1 MVIYKLLRAGEW
13 AALAR
18 AGETAGSPADLAD
31 GFIHLSTA
39 AQLPGTLAKHF
50 AGERGLVLAA
60 ADADALGAALRWEAA
75 RGGALFPHLYRAL
88 RLPDLLWQ
96 RVLADGPEGPL
107 LPGGLS

>member
-18 AGETAGSPADLAD
+18 AGETAGSPADRAD
-31 GFIHLSTA
+31 GFIHFSTA

-60 ADADALGAALRWEAA
+60 VDADALGDALRWEVA
-75 RGGALFPHLYRAL
+75 RGGQLFPHLYRAL
-88 RLPDLLWQ
+88 RLPDLLWH
-96 RVLADGPEGPL
+96 RMLGEGPQGAE
-107 LPGGLS
+107 LPGGLA